1 MDLKV
6 IWKNYRFPLLMIL
19 CIFLGMITGWIFG
32 EQVNIL
38 KPLGDIFINMLFT
51 IVVPLVFFTISNSIA
66 SMSSLKRL
74 GKILWYM
81 FIIFGITSLIASIF
95 MLIGVFVVNPASN
108 IGINLTDG
116 VKETVDLG
124 TSIVEMF
131 TVSDFNQLLSK
142 THMFPLIIFSIIFGI
157 SISLVGEEAN
167 PLKRI
172 LSIGSNVMMKF
183 INIIMYYAPIGL
195 FAYFACLIGT
205 YGPELIGSY
214 AKTFILYLV
223 MAVLY
228 YGIFYG
234 IYAYLVGGKKM
245 VRRTFKSMLL
255 PTVTALG
262 TCSSLAT
269 LPTNLDAANDL
280 DIDKDVREVVL
291 PIGATMHM
299 EGSSMGSIL
308 KICFLFSIFGESFSG
323 FGTILVAILISVLS
337 GVVMSGI
344 PGGGLI
350 GELLIVSLYDFPLA
364 AFPIIATI
372 GWLIDSPATALNAA
386 GDIPTTLMID
396 NVVKKSCKIRENS

>member
-1 MDLKV
+1 MSLKS
-6 IWKNYRFPLLMIL
+6 IWKNYRFPLLMLL
-19 CIFLGMITGWIFG
+19 CIFAGMITGWLL
-32 EQVNIL
+32 EDKVNIL
-38 KPLGDIFINMLFT
+38 KPFGDVFVNMLFT
-51 IVVPLVFFTISNSIA
+51 IVVPLVFFTISSSIA
-66 SMSSLKRL
+66 NMSSLKRL
-74 GKILWYM
+74 GKILGYM
-81 FIIFGITSLIASIF
+81 FIVFGITSLIASIF
-95 MLIGVFVVNPASN
+95 MLLGVFVVNPVSD
-108 IGINLTDG
+108 IGIDLTEG
-116 VKETVDLG
+116 VKETVDFG
-124 TSIVEMF
+124 TSVVEMF

-142 THMFPLIIFSIIFGI
+142 SHMFPLIIFSIIFGI
-157 SISLVGEEAN
+157 SVSLVGEEAN
-167 PLKRI
+167 PLRRI
-172 LSIGSNVMMKF
+172 LGICSNVMMKF
-183 INIIMYYAPIGL
+183 IKIIMYYAPVGL

-223 MAVLY
+223 MSLLY

-245 VRRTFKSMLL
+245 VRKTFKSMLL

-269 LPTNLDAANDL
+269 LPTNLDAAEEL
-280 DIDKDVREVVL
+280 EISKDVREVVL

-308 KICFLFSIFGESFSG
+308 KIVFLFSIFGEPFTG
-323 FGTILVAILISVLS
+323 FGTITIALLISVLS

-350 GELLIVSLYDFPLA
+350 GELLIVSLYDFPLT

-396 NVVKKSCKIRENS
+396 KVVKKS